1 MDGNGATAAREQLL
15 REIRSGEGFCLV
27 THEHPDGD
35 ALGSLVAMHRI
46 LTALGKDSV
55 MLMAADEFPLPYEY
69 RFFDLEGLSTVPPTD
84 LPQRTIIY
92 LDCGNIDRNPLGIV
106 KGEDVHILNV
116 DHHHD
121 NTRFGTVN
129 LVDADAACT
138 TEIVWD
144 LMRAL
149 GVEPD
154 IDIAE
159 ALYVGLVTDTGRFMY
174 ENTGPRAH
182 VMAAELIE
190 AGVQTHVVYRRLYE
204 DMPYAK
210 LELLGR
216 ALARVERHDGGT
228 LTVARVTREDFDA
241 VGAEDSYTEGIIDHL
256 RSVEHTKVAAL
267 AREVEAIGATNGAG
281 RIRKKVSLRSTDGE
295 VDVSAIARA
304 GGGGGHRQAAGFT
317 TELGDV
323 ELVAFLREQIAAQL
337 ALSSPGGDEGDEGGR
352 SPGERAAR
360 RAAAP
365 SPAPW
370 AGRRRRRRDPGR
382 QAGRADLA
390 RRRGPRAAHAAARR

>member
-1 MDGNGATAAREQLL
+1 MDGDGVRSAREQVLSEL
-15 REIRSGEGFCLV
+15 RDGERFCLV

-69 RFFDLEGLSTVPPTD
+69 RFFDLQGLSTIPPTD
-84 LPQRTIIY
+84 LMQRTIIF
-92 LDCGNIDRNPLGIV
+92 LDCGNIDRTPLAVV
-106 KGEDVHILNV
+106 KGDDAHILNV

-129 LVDADAACT
+129 LVDPDSSCT
-138 TEIVWD
+138 AEIVWD

-154 IDIAE
+154 QDLAE
-159 ALYVGLVTDTGRFMY
+159 ALYVGLVTDTGKFMY

-190 AGVQTHVVYRRLYE
+190 AGVDTHAIYRRLYE

-210 LELLGR
+210 LELLAL
-216 ALARVERHDGGT
+216 ALARVSRHDDGA
-228 LTVARVTREDFDA
+228 LTVARVTRADFDA
-241 VGAEDSYTEGIIDHL
+241 AGAEDSYTEGIIDHL

-267 AREVEAIGATNGAG
+267 AREISIDGDVIHS
-281 RIRKKVSLRSTDGE
+281 KVSLRSTDGE

-304 GGGGGHRQAAGFT
+304 GGGGGHRQAAGFS
-317 TELGDV
+317 TELGDE
-323 ELVAFLREQIAAQL
+323 ELVAFLREQVAVQL
-337 ALSSPGGDEGDEGGR
+337 ALSST
-352 SPGERAAR
+352 
-360 RAAAP
+360 
-365 SPAPW
+365 
-370 AGRRRRRRDPGR
+370 
-382 QAGRADLA
+382 
-390 RRRGPRAAHAAARR
+390 

>member
-1 MDGNGATAAREQLL
+1 MDRNGTAAAREQVLE
-15 REIRSGEGFCLV
+15 EIRTGSGFCLV

-46 LTALGKDSV
+46 LRELGKDSV

-69 RFFDLEGLSTVPPTD
+69 RFFDLAGLSTVPPTD
-84 LPQRTIIY
+84 LPARTIIY

-106 KGEDVHILNV
+106 KGDDVHILNV

-129 LVDADAACT
+129 LVDAEAACT

-154 IDIAE
+154 PETAD

-190 AGVQTHVVYRRLYE
+190 AGVDTHAIYRRLYE

-216 ALARVERHDGGT
+216 ALARVERHDGGI
-228 LTVARVTREDFDA
+228 LTVARVTREDYEA

-267 AREVEAIGATNGAG
+267 AREVEGIGAASENGAG
-281 RIRKKVSLRSTDGE
+281 SIRKKVSLRSTDGE

-317 TELGDV
+317 TELGDD

-337 ALSSPGGDEGDEGGR
+337 ALSSR
-352 SPGERAAR
+352 
-360 RAAAP
+360 
-365 SPAPW
+365 
-370 AGRRRRRRDPGR
+370 
-382 QAGRADLA
+382 
-390 RRRGPRAAHAAARR
+390 